1 MDAWNARM
9 SKALA
14 PVRKTAPPARPLER
28 ANFFLSSSIALAAR
42 SVAIPSTRVG
52 GRATPPLPRPP
63 RRPLSSH
70 APPLDTL
77 RPTPPP
83 TPPRLSQVALT
94 KTVNDEFVRFGDV
107 VQIANLAHGA
117 VLAVDVASTD
127 LAPRASCVVSG
138 AFEPKARAPCA
149 GNTFTFEKYHPR
161 STAVLVPT
169 YDDGSA
175 LRPEGEDCA
184 NPAAGCVGGG
194 GVIDEDENAPAA
206 KMRLKSFP
214 VSTTHFARLSREC
227 EVVCSAIDS
236 YECVFEVLT
245 PDPARRLASE
255 GVEVM
260 AGAPVVLLHC
270 QTNRCAAMEGAA
282 FATDF
287 GNELEVCGRTVTGAG
302 NAYVMQGLATGKP
315 QSMSAKA
322 PGDVNVF
329 TIVTGE
335 TTS

>member
-1 MDAWNARM
+1 M
-9 SKALA
+9 
-14 PVRKTAPPARPLER
+14 T
-28 ANFFLSSSIALAAR
+28 R
-42 SVAIPSTRVG
+42 SAQ
-52 GRATPPLPRPP
+52 
-63 RRPLSSH
+63 
-70 APPLDTL
+70 
-77 RPTPPP
+77 PPP
-83 TPPRLSQVALT
+83 PPPPRLAQVALT

-127 LAPRASCVVSG
+127 PRPAEASCVVSG
-138 AFEPKARAPCA
+138 AFEPKAQAPCA
-149 GNTFTFEKYHPR
+149 RNTFTFEKYHPR

-169 YDDGSA
+169 YDDEI
-175 LRPEGEDCA
+175 LRYGQKVKIVA